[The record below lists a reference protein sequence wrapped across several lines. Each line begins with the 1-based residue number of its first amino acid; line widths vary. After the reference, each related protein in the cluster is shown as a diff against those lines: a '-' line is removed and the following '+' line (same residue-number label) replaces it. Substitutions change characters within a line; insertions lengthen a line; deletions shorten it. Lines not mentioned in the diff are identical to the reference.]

1 MSRNHYVPS
10 PPSRMPSVED
20 QQYLGI
26 SIRSGLPH
34 HLALGS
40 NIEGMGFDLF
50 KYIIPAGKKMGDPF
64 KKSVGINPFE
74 MGFDLGEN
82 VIAPALMKVIPP
94 KRGKGL
100 FDDIGKAFKPVAK
113 AFKPIGKVL
122 KPYASSALDIGVPLA
137 TTALAPELG
146 MFAPAVG
153 SMARGGIKNLTGVG
167 VLLGGQKGMRRPMP
181 PMATMGSGMAGANMG
196 GVRRMGS
203 GIYA

>member
-1 MSRNHYVPS
+1 MSRSHYVPS

-20 QQYLGI
+20 QQSLGI

-34 HLALGS
+34 RLALGS

-50 KYIIPAGKKMGDPF
+50 KYIIPAGKKLGDPF

-74 MGFDLGEN
+74 MGMDLGEN

-94 KRGKGL
+94 KGRGL

-153 SMARGGIKNLTGVG
+153 SVARSGIKNLTGVG
-167 VLLGGQKGMRRPMP
+167 VLLGGQKGRRPMP
-181 PMATMGSGMAGANMG
+181 PMATMGSGMVGANMG
-196 GVRRMGS
+196 GVRRGS

>member
-1 MSRNHYVPS
+1 
-10 PPSRMPSVED
+10 MPSVED
-20 QQYLGI
+20 QQSLGI
-26 SIRSGLPH
+26 STRSGLPH
-34 HLALGS
+34 RLALGS
-40 NIEGMGFDLF
+40 NIEGSGFDLF
-50 KYIIPAGKKMGDPF
+50 KYIIPAGKKLGDPF

-74 MGFDLGEN
+74 MGMDLGEN

-94 KRGKGL
+94 KGRGL

-167 VLLGGQKGMRRPMP
+167 VLLGGQKGMRRPPP
-181 PMATMGSGMAGANMG
+181 PMATMGSGTHMVG
-196 GVRRMGS
+196 GTKGIRTMGS
-203 GIYA
+203 GLYA